1 MMGGGGFPAGTVET
15 ICLGVELAKKQA
27 LALLG
32 LSFLL
37 GGKDTKPAKTA
48 GEKPAWS
55 TNEGFVPASEEA
67 ALARSSPSAFNVVQ
81 WSPQVKAVTP
91 IHFMAPINTSVVH
104 ASAAAFGYGGL
115 VYSERLTSTGLWIY
129 TSIWTL
135 YGLIPSVLTLL
146 GVGFVGLCAV
156 LGILR
161 PVSKV
166 LNMLINLQA
175 PNTHVTVVA
184 TSKDDKARATVTMQ
198 YPGDPGMHSPA
209 PPPSSRPPITAA
221 PSPPHPHRRALTA
234 APSPPSP
241 PPPGILFTSVL
252 CVEVAVAL
260 ADDTFVAGLTT
271 SAAKEGGGLNTPT
284 MLMGDALLPRLKT
297 AGVQTQVS
305 LREL

>member
-15 ICLGVELAKKQA
+15 ICLGVEQAKKQA
-27 LALLG
+27 LAVLG

-37 GGKDTKPAKTA
+37 GGTKPTKTKA
-48 GEKPAWS
+48 VNENPAWS

-67 ALARSSPSAFNVVQ
+67 ALARSSPSAFNILQ
-81 WSPQVKAVTP
+81 WSPQIKAITP
-91 IHFMAPINTSVVH
+91 IHFMAPINTHVVH
-104 ASAAAFGYGGL
+104 ASAAEFGYGGL
-115 VYSERLTSTGLWIY
+115 VYSERLTTVGAWLY

-135 YGLIPSVLTLL
+135 YGLIPSMLTLFGL
-146 GVGFVGLCAV
+146 GFVGLCAV

-166 LNMLINLQA
+166 LNVLINLQA

-198 YPGDPGMHSPA
+198 YPGDPG
-209 PPPSSRPPITAA
+209 
-221 PSPPHPHRRALTA
+221 
-234 APSPPSP
+234 
-241 PPPGILFTSVL
+241 ILFTSVL

-260 ADDTFVAGLTT
+260 ADDAFVSGLTT
-271 SAAKEGGGLNTPT
+271 SAAEEGGGLTTPT
-284 MLMGDALLPRLKT
+284 MLMGDKLLPRLKA
-297 AGVQTQVS
+297 AGVQTQIS